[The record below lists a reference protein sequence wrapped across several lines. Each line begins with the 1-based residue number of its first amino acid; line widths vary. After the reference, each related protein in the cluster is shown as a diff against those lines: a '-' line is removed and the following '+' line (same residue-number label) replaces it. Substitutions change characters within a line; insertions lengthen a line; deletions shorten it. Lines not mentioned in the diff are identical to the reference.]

1 MMQKRLQIAT
11 LASLLAISSATK
23 SSELDNLIA
32 ASSAIVDQMDKGI
45 MLAGAAQGYAYTG
58 AGISDGSLAG
68 TAYIS
73 SEQVQAYNAALSGMQ
88 SYQPYGSAVD
98 YLEEQAAAELELMD
112 AALDVFTE
120 VVVDMIS
127 VQNVAEIAET
137 AATPDDEA
145 EVQQFVADNIESLT
159 IDQDDADTYNQS
171 LDDIETHAN
180 NAGAFLG
187 VAASPEAVAFLEGEA
202 ADRNLRVEES
212 SLAYSSGSQ
221 AVTLTWQTNTRM
233 LEQTSV
239 FLNGTDQF
247 GLDMYFSGSDVLLAG
262 KESELYITGPTHLG
276 YQCFVYG
283 IECDESTESDGS

>member
-1 MMQKRLQIAT
+1 M
-11 LASLLAISSATK
+11 ISSGAK

-32 ASSAIVDQMDKGI
+32 ASSAIVDQIDKGI
-45 MLAGAAQGYAYTG
+45 MVAGAAQGYAYTG

-68 TAYIS
+68 TAHIS
-73 SEQVQAYNAALSGMQ
+73 SAQVQAYNAALSGMQ

-98 YLEEQAAAELELMD
+98 YLEGQAAAELELMD
-112 AALDVFTE
+112 AALDVFTD
-120 VVVDMIS
+120 VVVAMIS

-159 IDQDDADTYNQS
+159 ISQDDADTYNQS

-187 VAASPEAVAFLEGEA
+187 VAASPDAASYLEGEA
-202 ADRNLRVEES
+202 ANRNLRVEDS
-212 SLAYSSGSQ
+212 NLAYSSGSQ

-233 LEQTSV
+233 LEQSSV

-247 GLDMYFSGSDVLLAG
+247 GIDMYFSGSDVLLAG
-262 KESELYITGPTHLG
+262 KESEFYTTGPTHLG

-283 IECDESTESDGS
+283 NECEETTESGG

>member
-1 MMQKRLQIAT
+1 MT
-11 LASLLAISSATK
+11 LASLLAISSGAN
-23 SSELDNLIA
+23 SSELDSLIS
-32 ASSAIVDQMDKGI
+32 ASSAIVAQIDKGA

-58 AGISDGSLAG
+58 AGVSDGSLAG

-73 SEQVQAYNAALSGMQ
+73 SDQVQAYNAALSGMQ

-112 AALDVFTE
+112 AAIGAFTE
-120 VVVDMIS
+120 VVVEMIA
-127 VQNVAEIAET
+127 VQNVAEISEA

-180 NAGAFLG
+180 NASAFLG
-187 VAASPEAVAFLEGEA
+187 VAANPDAVAFLEGEA

-212 SLAYSSGSQ
+212 NLAYSSGSQ

-233 LEQTSV
+233 PEQSSV
-239 FLNGTDQF
+239 FLNGTGQF
-247 GLDMYFSGSDVLLAG
+247 GLDMYFSGSDILLAG
-262 KESELYITGPTHLG
+262 KESELYLTGPTNLG

-283 IECDESTESDGS
+283 NECDESTESDGS

>member
-1 MMQKRLQIAT
+1 MRQKRLQIAT
-11 LASLLAISSATK
+11 LASLLAISSAT

-32 ASSAIVDQMDKGI
+32 ASSAIVDQIDTGI
-45 MLAGAAQGYAYTG
+45 MLAGAAQNYAHTG

-88 SYQPYGSAVD
+88 AYQPYGSAVD
-98 YLEEQAAAELELMD
+98 YLQEEAAAELELMD

-120 VVVDMIS
+120 VVVDMIA

-145 EVQQFVADNIESLT
+145 EVQQFVADNIETLT

-187 VAASPEAVAFLEGEA
+187 VAANPEAVAFLESEA
-202 ADRNLRVEES
+202 ADRNLTVEDS
-212 SLAYSSGSQ
+212 SIAYSSGSQ

-283 IECDESTESDGS
+283 NECDGSTESDGT